1 MSARS
6 RWLALLLVA
15 LFAAPAA
22 PAQASS
28 PALDGGNAAL
38 HAIARA
44 VSAARIR
51 ADIQHLVAFGTRSS
65 LSDPSGA
72 NGRGVGAARDWIA
85 AQFRADAALS
95 DGRLQVRL
103 DSFTVPASPRVPQ
116 AVTMTDVVAALPGAD
131 PSDHRVFVVGGHYDS
146 RASNVLDGRIDAP
159 GANDDGSGTS
169 VVLECARVL
178 SRYRFPATIEFIA
191 FEGEEQGLDGSR
203 HAAQEAKQAGQ
214 QIVAMLD
221 NDIVGGDNTPGHANR
236 NRLRVFSEG
245 VPATADAATLRRMA
259 AVGGEVDSPSRE
271 IARYASALAAAY
283 VPGFAVVLEYR
294 RDRYLRGGDHISFN
308 LAGYPAV
315 RFTDY
320 HENYNHQHQ
329 TVRVENG
336 VQYGDLPRFTTPA
349 YTANVARVNALT
361 LAALALAPAA
371 PEHVYYLPRLETGT
385 SLSWSPVSGAVAYRI
400 LLRPTAAPQ
409 WTVRRTV
416 QGTQAHLDESKDN
429 YFMAVAA
436 VGPHGLESP
445 PTLPS
450 LPPFRRRPAA
460 PAAAH

>member
-1 MSARS
+1 MPDRS
-6 RWLALLLVA
+6 RWRALWLVA
-15 LFAAPAA
+15 LFAAAA
-22 PAQASS
+22 PAAQAPT
-28 PALDGGNAAL
+28 PALDGGNPTL
-38 HAIARA
+38 RAIARV

-51 ADIQHLVAFGTRSS
+51 ADIQRLVAFGTRSS

-85 AQFRADAALS
+85 AQFRADSVAAG
-95 DGRLQVRL
+95 GRLQVRL
-103 DSFTVPASPRVPQ
+103 DSFTVPAGPRVPQ
-116 AVTMTDVVAALPGAD
+116 AVTMTDVVAILPGAD
-131 PSDHRVFVVGGHYDS
+131 PNDHRIFVVGGHYDS
-146 RASNVLDGRIDAP
+146 RATNILDGRIDAP

-178 SRYRFPATIEFIA
+178 SRYRFPASIEFIA
-191 FEGEEQGLDGSR
+191 FEGEEQGLDGSK
-203 HAAQEAKQAGQ
+203 HAAEEAQKAGQ
-214 QIVAMLD
+214 RIVAMLN
-221 NDIVGGDNTPGHANR
+221 NDIVGGDNTPGRANR
-236 NRLRVFSEG
+236 DRLRVFSEG
-245 VPATADAATLRRMA
+245 VPATADATTLRRLA

-271 IARYASALAAAY
+271 IARYASALASAY
-283 VPGFAVVLEYR
+283 LPGFSVVLEYR

-320 HENYNHQHQ
+320 HENYHHQHQ

-336 VQYGDLPRFTTPA
+336 VQFGDLPRFTTPA
-349 YTANVARVNALT
+349 YTANVARVNALA

-371 PEHVYYLPRLETGT
+371 PEHVYFLPRLETGT
-385 SLSWSPVSGAVAYRI
+385 SLRWAPVAGAVAYRI

-450 LPPFRRRPAA
+450 LPPFRRRPAV